1 MRKTVQAL
9 SLLLFTAFFA
19 LATYRLPD
27 GFPAD
32 LYLRIDP
39 LLGLNA
45 LLASREMI
53 GRVLWSLIL
62 IGATLTVGRFFCAY
76 VCPLGAAIDGFD
88 FLFFRK
94 VRRAVLR
101 TDSTLRRWK
110 YVLLILF
117 FAAAATGVSL
127 VYLVDPIALLTRFY
141 TFLLYPLL
149 ITIIN
154 ILLDLLR

>member
-27 GFPAD
+27 WLPAD

-53 GRVLWSLIL
+53 ARVLWSLIL
-62 IGATLTVGRFFCAY
+62 IGATLAVGRFFCAY

-88 FLFFRK
+88 FLLFRK
-94 VRRAVLR
+94 VSRAVLR

-110 YVLLILF
+110 YVLLLLF
-117 FAAAATGVSL
+117 LAAAA
-127 VYLVDPIALLTRFY
+127 
-141 TFLLYPLL
+141 
-149 ITIIN
+149 ITVAII
-154 ILLDLLR
+154 DG